1 MKKFIL
7 ITLFGV
13 CTSIFLTTIVV
24 GVSPTSEPTKTAS
37 ASASSEEKDVRQL
50 REKIA
55 QKVEEMKKDERAY
68 TGILT
73 KKQDKS
79 LEILAVEGIVEKKYI
94 INIDDTLTKL
104 YKIVGVSKK
113 EIKLSDIET
122 GNYVIV
128 LGQMLD
134 NKIEADELLI
144 DEQFMVRSG
153 KISELSKSD
162 YYYKVITFDKEEY
175 TLDIQSLTK
184 QFMMNLKTKEIEKT
198 GFSKVK
204 ERDNI
209 HFVVSKTNPGES
221 KEDR

>member
-1 MKKFIL
+1 M
-7 ITLFGV
+7 
-13 CTSIFLTTIVV
+13 
-24 GVSPTSEPTKTAS
+24 GVSPTIEPTKTAS

-68 TGILT
+68 TGVVT
-73 KKQDKS
+73 KKQDRS
-79 LEILAVEGIVEKKYI
+79 LEILVVDGVVEKKYTV
-94 INIDDTLTKL
+94 NIDDTLTKL
-104 YKIVGVSKK
+104 YKIGGTSKK

-134 NKIEADELLI
+134 NKIEADELSI
-144 DEQFMVRSG
+144 DEQFIVRSG

-162 YYYKVITFDKEEY
+162 YYYKIITFDKEEY

-184 QFMMNLKTKEIEKT
+184 QFMMNVKTKEIEKT

-204 ERDNI
+204 EGDNI

-221 KEDR
+221 KEKNRFDAVRILIIPQEFFAQ